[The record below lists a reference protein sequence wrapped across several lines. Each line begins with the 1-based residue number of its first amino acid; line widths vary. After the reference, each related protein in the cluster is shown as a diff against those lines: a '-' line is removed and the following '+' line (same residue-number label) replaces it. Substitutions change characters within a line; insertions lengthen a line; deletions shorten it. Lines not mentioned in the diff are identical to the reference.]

1 MYSRALRKPANALR
15 IIQENGP
22 REIMAA
28 MGKFPNN
35 VLVQRQGALAV
46 RNIVSRLLTK
56 NDSDDGT
63 NGSGCITSDMNMN
76 DINVRDVF
84 LDLGAEV
91 ILRQITGRHQ
101 GSVDEAYAAL
111 RDLGCEV
118 SMLKYDADTNTV
130 TRKTQMFG
138 EVKSNFRAVYDESD
152 DVEQKIT
159 SVSENSY

>member
-1 MYSRALRKPANALR
+1 MR
-15 IIQENGP
+15 IVQENGP
-22 REIMAA
+22 REIIAA

-35 VLVQRQGALAV
+35 VLVQRQGALAI
-46 RNIVSRLLTK
+46 RNIVSRLVA
-56 NDSDDGT
+56 NDATGDT
-63 NGSGCITSDMNMN
+63 HGSGNRSATNESGINS
-76 DINVRDVF
+76 INVRDAF

-91 ILRQITGRHQ
+91 VLRQITGRHQ

-118 SMLKYDADTNTV
+118 SMLKYDTETNTV

-152 DVEQKIT
+152 DVQNKIAT
-159 SVSENSY
+159 TAERS